1 MVLAHENNIPTH
13 QKCTSLGDGWDFVSL
28 SPTVVSENVAAEII
42 KPVVFY
48 LRRGSMERTKLYA
61 TKTIRDDFMSEEGDA
76 NARYMSCHGRA
87 KQDFCTFFF
96 YLTF

>member
-13 QKCTSLGDGWDFVSL
+13 QKCTSLGDGWVFVSL

-76 NARYMSCHGRA
+76 HARYMSCHGRA

>member
-48 LRRGSMERTKLYA
+48 LRGGGARSGQNCMQQKQSE
-61 TKTIRDDFMSEEGDA
+61 TISCQKREMPMLGICRVTG
-76 NARYMSCHGRA
+76 ARSKISVH
-87 KQDFCTFFF
+87 FSFI
-96 YLTF
+96 